1 VAPAWVVV
9 AAAVDLGEAKD
20 VVEARKRHVD
30 VVARD
35 LAGIVV
41 NVRAAGTQTPTSG
54 QFSPWEQ
61 CSVDNHRRL
70 GAYPYL
76 GSNRSGRT
84 GIPNA
89 PPGGHHLRGGL
100 LASVGEHCA
109 LRLAMLAPLVVTFFF
124 FFPVLTRVVA
134 LMVPSIHPDQC
145 VRVRAA
151 LSVSV
156 NFLGRSMFFGPKPRE

>member
-1 VAPAWVVV
+1 MAPAWVV
-9 AAAVDLGEAKD
+9 AAAAADLGEVKD
-20 VVEARKRHVD
+20 VDAARKRHVD
-30 VVARD
+30 VVATE
-35 LAGIVV
+35 LAGEVV
-41 NVRAAGTQTPTSG
+41 NGRASGTQTPTAG
-54 QFSPWEQ
+54 RFFPWEQ
-61 CSVDNHRRL
+61 CSTDNCWGS